1 MSKEIITNYAEGMK
15 ISEADFLKA
24 ELDMGIGFHN
34 PYFVKLAEAV
44 AEIVRPLASTI
55 LDYGAGTGVYADAY
69 HRAGMQTYVYEI
81 FEPHREYIRLNASHL
96 EIIDKPIQTD
106 VLSWIEVAE
115 HMTDEEID
123 NLFKLIKPKYIL
135 FSSTPEHTDWDAEWG
150 HINVKSHNAWVEFMI
165 NCGYTLQRNLSL
177 PTPWAKLFICEY

>member
-1 MSKEIITNYAEGMK
+1 MKEIITEYAKGMK

-34 PYFVKLAEAV
+34 PYFVKLAESV
-44 AEIVRPLASTI
+44 AEIVRPLGSSI

-69 HRAGMQTYVYEI
+69 YRAGMQTYVYEI
-81 FEPHREYIRLNASHL
+81 FEPHRNYIKEYAPHL
-96 EIIDKPIQTD
+96 QIVDQPIQTD
-106 VLSWIEVAE
+106 ILSWIEVAE
-115 HMTDEEID
+115 HMTDLEID

-150 HINVKSHNAWVEFMI
+150 HINVKSGEDWDMVMGIYGYIVE
-165 NCGYTLQRNLSL
+165 RNLSL
-177 PTPWAKLFICEY
+177 PTPWAKLYRCES

>member
-1 MSKEIITNYAEGMK
+1 MKEIITEYAKGMK

-44 AEIVRPLASTI
+44 AEIARPLGTSI
-55 LDYGAGTGVYADAY
+55 IDYGAGTGVYADAY
-69 HRAGMQTYVYEI
+69 YRAGMQTYVYEI
-81 FEPHREYIRLNASHL
+81 FEPHREYIRLNAPHL
-96 EIIDKPIQTD
+96 QIVDQPIQTD

-115 HMTDEEID
+115 HMKDEEID
-123 NLFKLIKPKYIL
+123 KLFKLIKPKYIL

-150 HINVKSHNAWVEFMI
+150 HINVKSGERWDMVMGIYGYIVE
-165 NCGYTLQRNLSL
+165 RNLSL
-177 PTPWAKLFICEY
+177 PTPWAKLYRCEY

>member
-1 MSKEIITNYAEGMK
+1 MKEIISEYAKGMK

-81 FEPHREYIRLNASHL
+81 FEPHREYIRLNAPHL
-96 EIIDKPIQTD
+96 EIVDQPIQTD

-123 NLFKLIKPKYIL
+123 KLFKLIKPKYIL

-150 HINVKSHNAWVEFMI
+150 HINVKSGDEWDMVMGIYGYIVE
-165 NCGYTLQRNLSL
+165 RNLSL
-177 PTPWAKLFICEY
+177 PTPWAKLYRCEY